1 MSAKKKTNWKAR
13 ALQAEKMVET
23 DREYR
28 EKGAQEIEK
37 LLDMILPLQRKN
49 RELMEAAEKQEARIA
64 ELEELLREEGAE
76 ADYWAE
82 KAVETDREYREKGAQ
97 EIEKLLDTILPLQRK
112 NRELME
118 AAGTQEARIAE
129 LEAQV
134 RAERAEIEFWVEQS
148 DNFRNQI
155 VEMLRDEAWTA
166 K

>member
-1 MSAKKKTNWKAR
+1 MTSPKTKPTNWKQR
-13 ALQAEKMVET
+13 ALLAEKMVET

-37 LLDMILPLQRKN
+37 LLDIILPLQQTN
-49 RELMEAAEKQEARIA
+49 RTLMEASEKQEARIA

-76 ADYWAE
+76 ADYWAK
-82 KAVETDREYREKGAQ
+82 KAVETDREYRD
-97 EIEKLLDTILPLQRK
+97 IILPLQQK
-112 NRELME
+112 NRELTE
-118 AAGTQEARIAE
+118 AAVTQSARITE

-134 RAERAEIEFWVEQS
+134 RAERAETEFWVEQS

>member
-1 MSAKKKTNWKAR
+1 MSAKKKTNWKQR
-13 ALQAEKMVET
+13 ALLAEKMVAT

-28 EKGAQEIEK
+28 ERGAQEIEK
-37 LLDMILPLQRKN
+37 LLDM
-49 RELMEAAEKQEARIA
+49 
-64 ELEELLREEGAE
+64 
-76 ADYWAE
+76 
-82 KAVETDREYREKGAQ
+82 
-97 EIEKLLDTILPLQRK
+97 ILPLQRK

-155 VEMLRDEAWTA
+155 VEMLRDAAWAA